1 MDYKDFFT
9 FTKQERRGIVTFLI
23 LSTVT
28 ISAFKFW
35 PFTKPQPPQIIKD
48 YYFDTLNTEENESY
62 DANDIS
68 DLWDDTGDKS
78 GTAKG
83 LKFNFNPNDISYD
96 SLLLLGFSKYGAK
109 SLVNY
114 VSKGGIIYSRE
125 KFKEIY
131 GIDPKLV
138 DELDDFI
145 SYPTK
150 NTTKYT
156 NSNDPEKP
164 IIRASDKVIK
174 IIELNSA
181 DSIELVGIKGIGRIT
196 AYKIIQMRKRTGGFL
211 TPEQLTELNVM
222 HDTIFKSIKNQITVN
237 PDLIKKININTA
249 DYKTFVQHPYISSET
264 ANALLKYKK
273 QHGPFT
279 DAKHISRIRSLKE
292 ETGLKMLPYLDVKD
306 E

>member
-9 FTKQERRGIVTFLI
+9 FTKQERRGIIAFLI
-23 LSTVT
+23 LSSVT

-35 PFTKPQPPQIIKD
+35 PYTKPQPPQIIKD
-48 YYFDTLNTEENESY
+48 YYFDTLNTEENETNN
-62 DANDIS
+62 ANDIS

-78 GTAKG
+78 GSVKR
-83 LKFNFNPNDISYD
+83 LKYNFNPNDISYD
-96 SLLLLGFSKYGAK
+96 SLLLLGFNKYGAK

-114 VSKGGIIYSRE
+114 VSKGGIIYTRE

-145 SYPTK
+145 TYPTK
-150 NTTKYT
+150 YTTQYT
-156 NSNDPEKP
+156 NSNDPEMPK
-164 IIRASDKVIK
+164 IKGSDKVIRV
-174 IIELNSA
+174 IELNRA
-181 DSIELVGIKGIGRIT
+181 DSMELVGIKGIGPFT
-196 AYKIIQMRKRTGGFL
+196 AFKIIQMRKRTGGFL
-211 TPEQLTELNVM
+211 SSDQLTELNVM
-222 HDTIFKSIKNQITVN
+222 HDTIFQSIKNQITVD

-249 DYKTFVQHPYISSET
+249 DYKTFVQHPYISGAT
-264 ANALLKYKK
+264 ANALLMYKK

-292 ETGLKMLPYLDVKD
+292 ETGLKILPYLGVKD